1 VDWDVK
7 MLRARSWEVEED
19 EDEDGNGKIMSLKRF
34 SG

>member
-1 VDWDVK
+1 